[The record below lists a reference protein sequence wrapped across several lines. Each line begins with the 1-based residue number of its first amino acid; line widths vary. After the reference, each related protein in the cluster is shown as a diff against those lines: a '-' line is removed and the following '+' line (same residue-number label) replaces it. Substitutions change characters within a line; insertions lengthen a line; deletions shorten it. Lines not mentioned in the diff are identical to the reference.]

1 MLNLL
6 AMKRPRSERGEPLLS
21 WLCGVPAI
29 TIGVGAI
36 WILLSQLGEEPIGS
50 ETFFRSESVGVT
62 ERRLTGE
69 AVGAS
74 TVNRSIPSMQFLGMV
89 TLGGCVAGVGIFAS
103 RLRSPDCKTVVSA
116 IGLIA
121 CVLAFVVAWIFF
133 AVAAST

>member
-6 AMKRPRSERGEPLLS
+6 AIKAPRSDRGETLLS

-36 WILLSQLGEEPIGS
+36 WILLSQLGDDPIGS
-50 ETFFRSESVGVT
+50 DTFFRSEPVGVT

-69 AVGAS
+69 AVGVS

-89 TLGGCVAGVGIFAS
+89 TLGVFFAGVGIFAS

-116 IGLIA
+116 IGLIC
-121 CVLAFVVAWIFF
+121 CVLAFVLAWIFF